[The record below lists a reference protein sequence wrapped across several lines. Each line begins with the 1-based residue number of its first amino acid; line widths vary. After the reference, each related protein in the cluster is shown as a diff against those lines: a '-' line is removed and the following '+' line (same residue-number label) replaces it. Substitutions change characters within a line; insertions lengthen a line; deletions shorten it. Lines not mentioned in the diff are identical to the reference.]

1 MVILKNKKN
10 GQWLGSITEAQLQFL
25 IDELEEEAKDDQ
37 DYWLNLTMI
46 EMLEAKGADK
56 VLVDILKHGIGD
68 QEDLEIVWSKS

>member
-56 VLVDILKHGIGD
+56 VLVDILKQGIGD